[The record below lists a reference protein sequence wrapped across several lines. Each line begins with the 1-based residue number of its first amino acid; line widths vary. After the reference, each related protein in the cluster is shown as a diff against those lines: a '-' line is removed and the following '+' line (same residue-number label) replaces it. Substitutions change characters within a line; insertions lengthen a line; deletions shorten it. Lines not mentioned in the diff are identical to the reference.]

1 MNIDMDKKIFGQLQK
16 IKGISGVSILDDMG
30 ATLHTTMKD
39 HQLNEIA
46 GFLAGIG
53 SLLEKDLKLGKPS
66 RIILKS
72 PKDDSVIIHI
82 NDDNNAVALFAPRR
96 LASSLISRKIENI
109 IGVWNED
116 LISCET

>member
-1 MNIDMDKKIFGQLQK
+1 MDKQAFDQLQK
-16 IKGISGVSILDDMG
+16 IQGISGVSILDDMG

-39 HQLNEIA
+39 PQLNEIA

-82 NDDNNAVALFAPRR
+82 TDDNNAIALFAPHK
-96 LASSLISRKIENI
+96 LASSIISRKIENI
-109 IGVWNED
+109 IGVIEENGSNALASLD
-116 LISCET
+116 

>member
-1 MNIDMDKKIFGQLQK
+1 MDKQTFDQLQK

-39 HQLNEIA
+39 PQLNEVA

-53 SLLEKDLKLGKPS
+53 SLLESNLKLGKPS

-82 NDDNNAVALFAPRR
+82 SDDNTVALFAPRR
-96 LASSLISRKIENI
+96 LASSIISRKIESI
-109 IGVWNED
+109 IGV
-116 LISCET
+116 CETA